1 MKDKRTY
8 INKKEHGEDMSL
20 ENEISI
26 THSPKEKEDRG
37 ALDLSY
43 LIESH
48 KKEIWEYQK
57 RESLYIK
64 TNNELK
70 NAKEII
76 RELSEKIVEQLAIIA
91 KLESEKKK

>member
-26 THSPKEKEDRG
+26 THSPKEKEYRG

-48 KKEIWEYQK
+48 KK
-57 RESLYIK
+57 
-64 TNNELK
+64 
-70 NAKEII
+70 
-76 RELSEKIVEQLAIIA
+76 
-91 KLESEKKK
+91 